1 MIMEV
6 IRSLEDCQRQS
17 NSVITIGTFDGIHRA
32 HQTIIDKVVT
42 YAKEKRAP
50 STVVTFEPHP
60 RYVVRKKANAPIGL
74 LTTVE
79 EKINLIEQRDVDRL
93 IIIPFTEAFSKI
105 LPDEFIEQI
114 LFQAIGFQTL
124 IIGFDHGFGKDRA
137 GDRDFLKNESEKLN
151 FDFIVQEPISN
162 QSGIIAS
169 SKIRKLILDGEMEC
183 ARGSLGRSYL
193 ISGTVIRGDG
203 VGRKLNYPT
212 ANIKIDNEKKC
223 LPPHGVYVV
232 SVDLNGKKFQGVMNV
247 GIGPTFNGKST
258 KLEVH
263 ILDFDEDIYNAKIS
277 VAFLKKIR
285 NEKKFDS
292 PVLLKQQIQKD
303 VNIARSYIH
312 ESVV

>member
-17 NSVITIGTFDGIHRA
+17 DSVITIGTFDGIHRA

-42 YAKEKRAP
+42 VAKEKSAP

-74 LTTVE
+74 LTTVD
-79 EKINLIEQRDVDRL
+79 EKVNLIEQHDVDRL

-114 LFQAIGFQTL
+114 LFQTIGFQTL

-137 GDRDFLKNESEKLN
+137 GDRDFLKSESEKLN
-151 FDFIVQEPISN
+151 FDFIVQESISN

-169 SKIRKLILDGEMEC
+169 TQIRKFILDGKMES
-183 ARGSLGRSYL
+183 ARGSLGRSYS
-193 ISGTVIRGDG
+193 ISGTVIQGDG

-212 ANIKIDNEKKC
+212 ANIKIDDEKKC

-232 SVDLNGKKFQGVMNV
+232 SVDLNGKKFQGAMNV
-247 GIGPTFNGKST
+247 GLGPTFNGKST

-263 ILDFDEDIYNAKIS
+263 ILDFDEDIYNAQIS
-277 VAFLKKIR
+277 VEFLKKIR

-292 PVLLKQQIQKD
+292 PELLKQQIQKD
-303 VNIARSYIH
+303 VDIARSYIH
-312 ESVV
+312 ESIV